1 MKEPDPSLESAF
13 QPSFE
18 NPESSLCRYQ
28 PPPERH
34 LCPLAPCPAP
44 AALPVAHF
52 PYDDVPRVP
61 ALSNLLSLFS
71 WAGFSVLGRR
81 DFPDALRL
89 FLEEASAQEPEN
101 TQSEAG
107 SLSPEIH
114 ALHLEFPTEHGT
126 RGSPHRTIQKPGL
139 HRVSQTPRKMP
150 STGQWAR
157 L

>member
-1 MKEPDPSLESAF
+1 MEISASTGET
-13 QPSFE
+13 PVS
-18 NPESSLCRYQ
+18 PGTLSCSC
-28 PPPERH
+28 
-34 LCPLAPCPAP
+34 CPARCTFSLRRCAP
-44 AALPVAHF
+44 W
-52 PYDDVPRVP
+52 VP

-114 ALHLEFPTEHGT
+114 ALHLEFPMEHGT

-150 STGQWAR
+150 STEPMGTPLEHTDVKYVLCR
-157 L
+157 FKK